1 MRSTERITMFPMRN
15 YHLYPTPLYSD
26 LTYTRTSLR
35 TSPLSED
42 YDARSRFTSAHDET
56 NSHFGS
62 ESYAPSRNMFQN
74 TDKRGL
80 KENLKEALAGQIQD
94 GEAKEV

>member
-1 MRSTERITMFPMRN
+1 
-15 YHLYPTPLYSD
+15 LYEDEHENKSVQ
-26 LTYTRTSLR
+26 
-35 TSPLSED
+35 SED
-42 YDARSRFTSAHDET
+42 YDARSRFTSVHDES

-80 KENLKEALAGQIQD
+80 MEKEALPAEIQD
-94 GEAKEV
+94 GETTEVLKGSSARRHGLLLVGYSLGGSRLRA